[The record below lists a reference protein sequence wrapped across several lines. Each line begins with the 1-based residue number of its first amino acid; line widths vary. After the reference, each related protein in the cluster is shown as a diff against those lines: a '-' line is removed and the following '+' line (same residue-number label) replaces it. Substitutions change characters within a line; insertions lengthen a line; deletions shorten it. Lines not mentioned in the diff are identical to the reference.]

1 MEKYLSQERIFL
13 YCIQYTVYL
22 ILIMITENL
31 TNKFVAV
38 LNEKIPVGS
47 LMNALAHMTAGLVG
61 AYPNVADMRFDSYFD
76 KDGGDHKSIS
86 DHPFIILKAENS
98 NQIRTLRQQ
107 LLNHNSNLP
116 FITSTHVRENDE
128 YIHFV
133 DFTDTMTV
141 GTYVEQKERTKQTS
155 EADLQYYGI
164 CMFGDKITL
173 SQLTKKFSL
182 WR

>member
-1 MEKYLSQERIFL
+1 MKAKFINMDSSFQLPH
-13 YCIQYTVYL
+13 
-22 ILIMITENL
+22 
-31 TNKFVAV
+31 KFVAV
-38 LNEKIPVGS
+38 LNEKIPVGV
-47 LMNALAHMTAGLVG
+47 LMNALGHMAAGLVG
-61 AYPNVADMRFDSYFD
+61 SYQNIAQMRFDSYFD
-76 KDGGDHKSIS
+76 ADGGDHKSIS

-107 LLNHNSNLP
+107 ILSHNLP
-116 FITSTHVRENDE
+116 FITSTHVRNNDE

-141 GTYVEQKERTKQTS
+141 GTYVEQKERTKNTP
-155 EADLQYYGI
+155 ELQLEYYGI
-164 CMFGDKITL
+164 CMFGDKILL